1 MSAIKVEGLSKS
13 FGDHQV
19 LKNISFEVQDNSIVA
34 ITGPSGCGKSTLLN
48 ILGLIEKLDSGY
60 VSILGKENVRLNSRE
75 ALMMRRNIIGYVFQD
90 FALCE
95 NDTVEYNLKLALKY
109 SKIKKRDIE
118 KEIDIV
124 LLKIGLPNVKKQ
136 KVCTLSGGEQQRVAL
151 ARVLLKPCE
160 IVLADEPTGNL
171 DEDNKRI
178 VFELFKMLKN
188 EGKTV
193 IIVTHDH
200 DLADKC
206 DYTIQLPNNR

>member
-1 MSAIKVEGLSKS
+1 MNAIKVEGLNKS

-48 ILGLIEKLDSGY
+48 ILGLIEKLDSGH

-75 ALMMRRNIIGYVFQD
+75 ALMMRRNKIGYVFQD

-109 SKIKKRDIE
+109 SKIRKRDIE
-118 KEIDIV
+118 KEIDNV
-124 LLKIGLPNVKKQ
+124 LFKIGLPNVKKQ

-178 VFELFKMLKN
+178 VFDLFKMLKDD
-188 EGKTV
+188 GKTV

-206 DYTIQLPNNR
+206 DCTIQLQNNR

>member
-1 MSAIKVEGLSKS
+1 MSAIKVEGLNKS

-48 ILGLIEKLDSGY
+48 ILGLIEKMDSGY

-118 KEIDIV
+118 KEIDNV

-151 ARVLLKPCE
+151 ARVLLKPCK

-178 VFELFKMLKN
+178 VFDLFKMLKN
-188 EGKTV
+188 DGKTV

-200 DLADKC
+200 DLACKC
-206 DYTIQLPNNR
+206 DYTIQLSNNR

>member
-1 MSAIKVEGLSKS
+1 MSAIKVAGLNKS
-13 FGDHQV
+13 FGNHQV

-48 ILGLIEKLDSGY
+48 ILGLIEKMDTGY

-118 KEIDIV
+118 KEIDNV

-151 ARVLLKPCE
+151 ARVLLKPYE
-160 IVLADEPTGNL
+160 IILADEPTGNL

-178 VFELFKMLKN
+178 VFDLFKMLKDD
-188 EGKTV
+188 GKTV

-200 DLADKC
+200 DLAGKC
-206 DYTIQLPNNR
+206 DYTIQLQNG

>member
-1 MSAIKVEGLSKS
+1 MSAIKVAGLHKS
-13 FGDHQV
+13 FGNHQV

-48 ILGLIEKLDSGY
+48 ILGLIEKMDSGY

-118 KEIDIV
+118 KEIDNV

-136 KVCTLSGGEQQRVAL
+136 KVCTLSGGEQQRIAL

-178 VFELFKMLKN
+178 VFDLFKMLKDD
-188 EGKTV
+188 GKTV

-200 DLADKC
+200 DLAGKC
-206 DYTIQLPNNR
+206 DYTIQLQNG

>member
-48 ILGLIEKLDSGY
+48 ILGLIEKMDSGY